1 MNRAACVRFLNTNHL
16 QLDLKAIMKPSLT
29 ILILLIFIAS
39 SNSQADDWW
48 QFRGEGGVSVANAKL
63 PTTFDDE
70 TNVAW
75 KIAMPGKGASS
86 PIVVGGKVIVTCS
99 SGENQDQLYAVAV
112 DEKTGKE
119 AWTQKFWATGRCY
132 CHPLSANAAP
142 SPVTDGKH
150 IYVFFSSNDLACLD
164 FDGNLV
170 WYRGLAVDFPKAG
183 NDFGMASSPAV
194 KDGVVVVQVECP
206 GDSFAMGLDAETG
219 QTIWTQERSQEGVWT
234 SPLIVTAKN
243 KSPMVVLQSEK
254 NFDVLDLKTGQQAFK
269 AEGSVSTISSPAFA
283 NGKLYVPIN
292 GTTAYSVSSNG
303 QLTEEW
309 NSPKLRPRSMSSVVH
324 GDKIYALTGSGILT
338 SFNAIDGTE
347 QQKLRVIKGG
357 SAWATP
363 VVADGHMYFFA
374 QAGQAYVVKLGSA
387 AGENPEIVHEHT
399 FEDEVFLGSP
409 AVANDAMFVR
419 SDKFLW
425 KIANKN

>member
-1 MNRAACVRFLNTNHL
+1 
-16 QLDLKAIMKPSLT
+16 MKPSLT
-29 ILILLIFIAS
+29 ILILFIFLGS
-39 SNSQADDWW
+39 VDTRADDWW
-48 QFRGEGGVSVANAKL
+48 QFRGVGGVSVANAKL

-75 KIAMPGKGASS
+75 KIPMPGKGASS
-86 PIVVGGKVIVTCS
+86 PIVVDGKVIVTCS
-99 SGENQDQLYAVAV
+99 GGENQDQLYAVAV

-119 AWTQKFWATGRCY
+119 IWTQKFWATGRCFV
-132 CHPLSANAAP
+132 HPLSANAAP
-142 SPVTDGKH
+142 SPATDGKH
-150 IYVFFSSNDLACLD
+150 VYVFFSSNDLACLD
-164 FDGNLV
+164 LDGNLV
-170 WYRGLAVDFPKAG
+170 WYRGLAVDYPKAG
-183 NDFGMASSPAV
+183 NDVGMASSPAV
-194 KDGVVVVQVECP
+194 QDGVVVVQVECQ

-219 QTIWTQERSQEGVWT
+219 QTIWTQERAKDGVWT
-234 SPLIVTAKN
+234 SPLIVAAKG
-243 KSPMVVLQSEK
+243 KSPIVVLQSEK
-254 NFDVLDLKTGQQAFK
+254 SFDVLDLKSGMPAFK
-269 AEGSVSTISSPAFA
+269 TEGNVSTISSPAFA

-292 GTTAYSVSSNG
+292 GTTAYSVSGDG

-309 NSPKLRPRSMSSVVH
+309 NSPKLRPRSMSSVVL
-324 GDKIYALTGSGILT
+324 GDKIYALTGSGVLA
-338 SFNAIDGTE
+338 SYSAIDGTE

-374 QAGQAYVVKLGSA
+374 QGGQAYVVSLGSA
-387 AGENPEIVHEHT
+387 PGESPEIVHEHT

-425 KIANKN
+425 KIADKN